1 MKKLCKIL
9 SVISAATVAAGG
21 FALAGCAQPSADE
34 VISKA
39 LEASRGTE
47 YRSMDFSAGFSID
60 IAQGGIVQTVTA
72 DMDGKIDFSEYGADL
87 QVGYTQPG
95 YSREYGYLFIR
106 DYTMFASDTS
116 YASPVDTQGMV
127 LQVASTLLPQDTPL
141 QDTGSESSQTGST
154 SWASVLGSILTSSDA
169 AASLGFVSLA
179 DKYGAVTV
187 EDDSLTIDMVA
198 FIGAMYE
205 GVGQLIE
212 SLTDDTT
219 LAEVYS
225 SGIVSD
231 LLSSVYIAD
240 EQLAYLVSLV
250 NSSSGAALLP
260 EPEEGQGL
268 YEYIGAL
275 LKDEQFGAAA
285 GLDGAIGDVKF
296 IDCIQG
302 ITGDYSI
309 TMRQI
314 QAMYAAAETY
324 VFMEDGSF
332 VIDLETTRIELNDC
346 KLRCRLNDDGALC
359 GEDISLALSAEGGGQ
374 SVEFEMNMSADYS
387 AEAAALADIGNNLVK
402 SSDGYSTVDDYL
414 ASVAG

>member
-9 SVISAATVAAGG
+9 SVISAAAVAAGS

-47 YRSMDFSAGFSID
+47 YRSMDFSAGFSVD

-72 DMDGKIDFSEYGADL
+72 DIDGKIDFSEYGVDL

-95 YSREYGYLFIR
+95 YSREYGYLFVR

-127 LQVASTLLPQDTPL
+127 LQAASTLLPQDTPSL
-141 QDTGSESSQTGST
+141 DTGSESSQTST
-154 SWASVLGSILTSSDA
+154 SWVSVLGGIVTSSDA
-169 AASLGFVSLA
+169 AAALGVVSLA

-219 LAEVYS
+219 LSEVYS

-275 LKDEQFGAAA
+275 LKDEQLGTAA
-285 GLDGAIGDVKF
+285 GLDGAMGDVKF

-309 TMRQI
+309 TMRRI

-346 KLRCRLNDDGALC
+346 KLRCRLNADGALC
-359 GEDISLALSAEGGGQ
+359 GEDISLALSVEGGGQ
-374 SVEFEMNMSADYS
+374 SVEFDLNMTADYS
-387 AEAAALADIGNNLVK
+387 VEAVALADIGNNLVK

>member
-9 SVISAATVAAGG
+9 SVISAATVATGG

-47 YRSMDFSAGFSID
+47 YRSMDFSAGFSVD
-60 IAQGGIVQTVTA
+60 VAQGGIVQTVTA
-72 DMDGKIDFSEYGADL
+72 DIDGKIDFSGYSADL

-127 LQVASTLLPQDTPL
+127 LQVASTFLPQDTPS
-141 QDTGSESSQTGST
+141 QDTGSESSQTESN
-154 SWASVLGSILTSSDA
+154 SWVSVLGGIVTSSDA
-169 AASLGFVSLA
+169 AAALGVVSLA

-198 FIGAMYE
+198 FIGAVYE

-219 LAEVYS
+219 LSEVYS

-240 EQLAYLVSLV
+240 EQLAYLVSLI
-250 NSSSGAALLP
+250 NSSGGAALLP

-275 LKDEQFGAAA
+275 LKDEQLGTAA
-285 GLDGAIGDVKF
+285 GLGGAVGDVKF

-359 GEDISLALSAEGGGQ
+359 GEDISLALSVEGGGQ
-374 SVEFEMNMSADYS
+374 SVEFDMDMTADYS
-387 AEAAALADIGNNLVK
+387 VEAAALADIGNNLVK

-414 ASVAG
+414 ASVVG

>member
-9 SVISAATVAAGG
+9 SVISAAAVAAGS

-47 YRSMDFSAGFSID
+47 YRSMDFSAGFSVD
-60 IAQGGIVQTVTA
+60 VAQGGIVQTVTA
-72 DMDGKIDFSEYGADL
+72 DIDGKIDFSEYGADL

-95 YSREYGYLFIR
+95 YSREYGYLFVR

-127 LQVASTLLPQDTPL
+127 LQVASTLLPQDTPSL
-141 QDTGSESSQTGST
+141 DTGSESSQTST
-154 SWASVLGSILTSSDA
+154 SWVSVLGGIVTSSDA
-169 AASLGFVSLA
+169 AAALGVVSLA

-219 LAEVYS
+219 LSEVYS

-275 LKDEQFGAAA
+275 LKDEQLGTAA
-285 GLDGAIGDVKF
+285 GLDGAVGDVKF

-309 TMRQI
+309 TMRRI

-332 VIDLETTRIELNDC
+332 VIVYLGDGKTGFRLELTWLRDHPQAYDL
-346 KLRCRLNDDGALC
+346 
-359 GEDISLALSAEGGGQ
+359 GECEFHLALRAEDYDAAHAKHAAMGCIC
-374 SVEFEMNMSADYS
+374 FENPAMGIYFISDP
-387 AEAAALADIGNNLVK
+387 
-402 SSDGYSTVDDYL
+402 DGYWIEIIPTR
-414 ASVAG
+414 

>member
-9 SVISAATVAAGG
+9 SVISAAAVAAGS

-47 YRSMDFSAGFSID
+47 YRSMDFSAGFSVD
-60 IAQGGIVQTVTA
+60 VAQGGIVQTVTA
-72 DMDGKIDFSEYGADL
+72 DIDGKIDFSEYGVDL

-95 YSREYGYLFIR
+95 YSREYGYLFVR

-141 QDTGSESSQTGST
+141 QDTGSESSQTST
-154 SWASVLGSILTSSDA
+154 SWVSVLGGIVTSSDA
-169 AASLGFVSLA
+169 AAALGVVSLA

-219 LAEVYS
+219 LSEVYS

-285 GLDGAIGDVKF
+285 GLDGAVGDVKF

-309 TMRQI
+309 TMRRI

-346 KLRCRLNDDGALC
+346 KLRCRLNADGALC
-359 GEDISLALSAEGGGQ
+359 GEDISLALSVEGGGQ
-374 SVEFEMNMSADYS
+374 SVEFDLNMTADYS
-387 AEAAALADIGNNLVK
+387 VEAAALADIGNNLVK

>member
-9 SVISAATVAAGG
+9 SVISAAAVAAGS

-47 YRSMDFSAGFSID
+47 YRSMDFSAGFSVD

-72 DMDGKIDFSEYGADL
+72 DIDGKIDFSEYGVDL

-95 YSREYGYLFIR
+95 YSREYGYLFVR
-106 DYTMFASDTS
+106 DYTMFTSDTS

-127 LQVASTLLPQDTPL
+127 LQAASTLLPQDTPSL
-141 QDTGSESSQTGST
+141 DTGSESSQTST
-154 SWASVLGSILTSSDA
+154 SWVSVLGGIVTSSDA
-169 AASLGFVSLA
+169 AAALGVVSLA

-219 LAEVYS
+219 LSEVYS

-240 EQLAYLVSLV
+240 EQLAYLVSLI

-275 LKDEQFGAAA
+275 LKDEQLGTAA
-285 GLDGAIGDVKF
+285 GLDGAVGDVKF

-309 TMRQI
+309 TMRRI

-346 KLRCRLNDDGALC
+346 KLRCRLNADGALC
-359 GEDISLALSAEGGGQ
+359 GEDISLALSVEGGGQ
-374 SVEFEMNMSADYS
+374 SVEFDLNMTADYS
-387 AEAAALADIGNNLVK
+387 VEAAALADIGNNLVK

>member
-9 SVISAATVAAGG
+9 SVISAAAVAAGS

-47 YRSMDFSAGFSID
+47 YRSMDFSAGFSVD

-72 DMDGKIDFSEYGADL
+72 DIDGKIDFSEYGVDL

-95 YSREYGYLFIR
+95 YSREYGYLFVR
-106 DYTMFASDTS
+106 DYTMFTSDTS
-116 YASPVDTQGMV
+116 YASPVDTQGMA
-127 LQVASTLLPQDTPL
+127 LQAASTLLPQDTPSL
-141 QDTGSESSQTGST
+141 DTGSESSQTST
-154 SWASVLGSILTSSDA
+154 SWVSVLGGIVTSSDA
-169 AASLGFVSLA
+169 AAALGVVSLA

-219 LAEVYS
+219 LSEVYS

-240 EQLAYLVSLV
+240 EQLAYLVSLI

-275 LKDEQFGAAA
+275 LKDEQLGTAA
-285 GLDGAIGDVKF
+285 GLDGAVGDVKF

-309 TMRQI
+309 TMRRI

-346 KLRCRLNDDGALC
+346 KLRCRLNADGALC
-359 GEDISLALSAEGGGQ
+359 GEDISLALSVEGGGQ
-374 SVEFEMNMSADYS
+374 SVEFDLNMTADYS
-387 AEAAALADIGNNLVK
+387 VEAAALADIGNNLVK

>member
-47 YRSMDFSAGFSID
+47 YRSMDFSAGFSVD
-60 IAQGGIVQTVTA
+60 VAQGGIVQTVTA
-72 DMDGKIDFSEYGADL
+72 DIDGKIDFSEYGVDL

-95 YSREYGYLFIR
+95 YSREYGYLFVR
-106 DYTMFASDTS
+106 DYTMFTSDTS

-127 LQVASTLLPQDTPL
+127 LQAASTLLPQDTPSL
-141 QDTGSESSQTGST
+141 DTGSESSQTST
-154 SWASVLGSILTSSDA
+154 SWVSVLGSILTSSDA
-169 AASLGFVSLA
+169 AAALGFVSLA

-219 LAEVYS
+219 LSEVYS

-275 LKDEQFGAAA
+275 LKDEQLGTAA
-285 GLDGAIGDVKF
+285 GLDGAVGDVKF

-309 TMRQI
+309 TMRRI

-346 KLRCRLNDDGALC
+346 KLRCRLNADGALC
-359 GEDISLALSAEGGGQ
+359 GEDISLALSVEGGGQ
-374 SVEFEMNMSADYS
+374 SVEFDLNMTADYS

>member
-9 SVISAATVAAGG
+9 SVISAAAVAAGS

-47 YRSMDFSAGFSID
+47 YRSMDFSAGFSVD
-60 IAQGGIVQTVTA
+60 VAQGGIVQTVTA
-72 DMDGKIDFSEYGADL
+72 DIDGKIDFSEYGADL

-95 YSREYGYLFIR
+95 YSREYGYLFVR

-127 LQVASTLLPQDTPL
+127 LQVASTLLPQDTPSL
-141 QDTGSESSQTGST
+141 DTGSESSQTST
-154 SWASVLGSILTSSDA
+154 SWVSVLGGIVTSSDA
-169 AASLGFVSLA
+169 AAALGVVSLA

-219 LAEVYS
+219 LSEVYS

-240 EQLAYLVSLV
+240 EQLAYLVSLI

-275 LKDEQFGAAA
+275 LKDEQLGTAA
-285 GLDGAIGDVKF
+285 GLDGAMGDVKF

-309 TMRQI
+309 TMRRI

-346 KLRCRLNDDGALC
+346 KLRCRLNADGALC
-359 GEDISLALSAEGGGQ
+359 GEDISLALSVEGGGQ
-374 SVEFEMNMSADYS
+374 SVEFDLNMTADYS
-387 AEAAALADIGNNLVK
+387 VEAAALADIGNNLVK

>member
-9 SVISAATVAAGG
+9 SVISAAAVAAGS

-47 YRSMDFSAGFSID
+47 YRSMDFSAGFSVD

-72 DMDGKIDFSEYGADL
+72 DIDGKIDFSEYGADL

-95 YSREYGYLFIR
+95 YSREYGYLFVR

-127 LQVASTLLPQDTPL
+127 LQVASTLLPLDTPS
-141 QDTGSESSQTGST
+141 QDTGSESSQTST
-154 SWASVLGSILTSSDA
+154 SWVSVLGGIVTSSDA
-169 AASLGFVSLA
+169 AAALGFVSLA

-219 LAEVYS
+219 LSEVYS

-285 GLDGAIGDVKF
+285 GLDGAMGDVKF

-309 TMRQI
+309 TMRRI

-346 KLRCRLNDDGALC
+346 KLRCRLNADGALC
-359 GEDISLALSAEGGGQ
+359 GEDISLALSVEGGGQ

-387 AEAAALADIGNNLVK
+387 VEAAALADIGNNLVK

>member
-9 SVISAATVAAGG
+9 SVISAAAVAAGS

-47 YRSMDFSAGFSID
+47 YRSMDFSAD
-60 IAQGGIVQTVTA
+60 I
-72 DMDGKIDFSEYGADL
+72 DGKIDFSEYGVDL

-95 YSREYGYLFIR
+95 YSREYGYLFVR
-106 DYTMFASDTS
+106 DYTMFTSDTS

-127 LQVASTLLPQDTPL
+127 LQAASTLLPQDTPSL
-141 QDTGSESSQTGST
+141 DTGSESSQTST
-154 SWASVLGSILTSSDA
+154 SWVSVLGSILTSSDA
-169 AASLGFVSLA
+169 AAALGFVSLA

-219 LAEVYS
+219 LSEVYS

-275 LKDEQFGAAA
+275 LKDEQLGTAA
-285 GLDGAIGDVKF
+285 GLDGAVGDVKF

-309 TMRQI
+309 TMRRI

-346 KLRCRLNDDGALC
+346 KLRCRLNADGALC
-359 GEDISLALSAEGGGQ
+359 GEDISLALSVEGGGQ
-374 SVEFEMNMSADYS
+374 SVEFDLNMTADYS

>member
-9 SVISAATVAAGG
+9 SVISAAAVAAGS

-47 YRSMDFSAGFSID
+47 YRSMDFSAGFSVD
-60 IAQGGIVQTVTA
+60 VAQGGIVQTVTA
-72 DMDGKIDFSEYGADL
+72 DIDGKIDFSEYGVDL

-95 YSREYGYLFIR
+95 YSREYGYLFVR

-127 LQVASTLLPQDTPL
+127 LQVASTLLPQDTPSL
-141 QDTGSESSQTGST
+141 DTGSESSQTST
-154 SWASVLGSILTSSDA
+154 SWVSVLGSILTSSDA

-219 LAEVYS
+219 LSEVYS

-275 LKDEQFGAAA
+275 LKDEQLGTAA
-285 GLDGAIGDVKF
+285 GLDGAVGDVKF

-309 TMRQI
+309 TMRRI

-346 KLRCRLNDDGALC
+346 KLRCRLNADGALC
-359 GEDISLALSAEGGGQ
+359 GEDISLALSVEGGGQ
-374 SVEFEMNMSADYS
+374 SVEFDLNMTADYS
-387 AEAAALADIGNNLVK
+387 VEAAALADIGNNLVK